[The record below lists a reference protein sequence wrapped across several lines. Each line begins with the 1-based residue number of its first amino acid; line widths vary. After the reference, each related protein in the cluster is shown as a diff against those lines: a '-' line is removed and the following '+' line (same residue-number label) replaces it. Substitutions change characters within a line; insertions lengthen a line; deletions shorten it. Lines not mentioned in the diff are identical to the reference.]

1 MSILLLSLLFAVLL
15 VMGVYLQPRL
25 TEPFM
30 DTDMGMD
37 TGMDTPDEVSPT
49 LAALLNRPDMPVEN
63 ISTIDALSR
72 DGVLQQATR
81 EGFEVERSK
90 KKKSTC
96 SKKKC
101 PVCPDMSKYIR
112 MDEIPCWNCSLP

>member
-25 TEPFM
+25 TEPFIDM
-30 DTDMGMD
+30 DMGMD
-37 TGMDTPDEVSPT
+37 TPGEVSPT
-49 LAALLNRPDMPVEN
+49 LAALLNRSDMPVEN
-63 ISTIDALSR
+63 ISTVDALSR
-72 DGVLQQATR
+72 DAVLQQATS
-81 EGFEVERSK
+81 EGFEVERPK

-96 SKKKC
+96 SKKKSGC

-112 MDEIPCWNCSLP
+112 LDEVPCWNCSLP

>member
-63 ISTIDALSR
+63 IDPLR
-72 DGVLQQATR
+72 DDVLQKATS
-81 EGFEVERSK
+81 EGFEVERPK